1 MAAELIEAGV
11 DVNDIYRRLY
21 ERVPMEKLAL
31 IGRALE
37 KIERFDDGRL
47 AVTYI
52 SNDDYEATGAG
63 EGLTEGVI
71 DFLRSLEG
79 ARGRRGDPRQDRR
92 RALGAQGQH
101 ALQRRRRRRLG
112 DRPRA
117 RAGEGTA
124 APPASAATCP
134 TRSSSRS
141 SVKRLP
147 LSSDWRAPSGG
158 ERCRPP
164 RRQAGR
170 DHLSRRRR
178 ARQARVR
185 HEDGSRRHA

>member
-21 ERVPMEKLAL
+21 ERVPIEKLAL

-63 EGLTEGVI
+63 EVYTEGVI

-79 ARGRRGDPRQDRR
+79 ARVAAVIRDKTDGGRSARKVSMRSND
-92 RALGAQGQH
+92 GAVDVS
-101 ALQRRRRRRLG
+101 AIA
-112 DRPRA
+112 RA
-117 RAGEGTA
+117 RGRGR
-124 APPASAATCP
+124 APARGRVRQRPAP
-134 TRSSSRS
+134 TTSSSRS
-141 SVKRLP
+141 SVNEVAAQL
-147 LSSDWRAPSGG
+147 D
-158 ERCRPP
+158 
-164 RRQAGR
+164 
-170 DHLSRRRR
+170 
-178 ARQARVR
+178 
-185 HEDGSRRHA
+185 